1 MGPLKKHLTPIGK
14 GGITKHSGKGSMS
27 QAVPK
32 GQLQTLTPGA
42 PLDRTMNTY
51 AKATPMANPVPS
63 TGMPTASPIGGMPPM
78 GGGPGDV

>member
-14 GGITKHSGKGSMS
+14 GGITKHAGKGSTS

-32 GQLQTLTPGA
+32 GQMQTLTPGA

-51 AKATPMANPVPS
+51 AKATPMANPLPS
-63 TGMPTASPIGGMPPM
+63 TGMPVASPM
-78 GGGPGDV
+78 GGTSPMDTGAGGM